1 MPHLISLTE
10 DFIIMERS
18 CFQPPV
24 HLPNETDVWSL
35 SLSILK
41 NINALLHSLQLP
53 SVSYQGIGEL
63 LYLRVKL
70 LLSLSLWL
78 DLALT
83 LWTEGLEV
91 KLVREK
97 SLLVELLNLLAVSL
111 WALVISLSHVKLYFA
126 EHSLSKLLEILSFL
140 FLQLDPLIDLA
151 TEWVK
156 HLCWLSQALELGDGF
171 ID

>member
-70 LLSLSLWL
+70 LLSLSL
-78 DLALT
+78 
-83 LWTEGLEV
+83 
-91 KLVREK
+91 
-97 SLLVELLNLLAVSL
+97 
-111 WALVISLSHVKLYFA
+111 
-126 EHSLSKLLEILSFL
+126 
-140 FLQLDPLIDLA
+140 
-151 TEWVK
+151 
-156 HLCWLSQALELGDGF
+156 
-171 ID
+171 